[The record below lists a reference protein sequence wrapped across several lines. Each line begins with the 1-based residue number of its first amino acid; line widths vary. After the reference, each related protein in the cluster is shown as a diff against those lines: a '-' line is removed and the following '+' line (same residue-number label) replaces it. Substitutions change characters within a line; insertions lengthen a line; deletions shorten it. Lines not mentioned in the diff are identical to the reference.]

1 MILDYTFSKQDK
13 KFEVSYITEK
23 GQKSFLTFDNLSRFK
38 TYYYT
43 PAGEYDTYDG
53 AKAGICYT
61 DSPSKFDIKEYLT
74 ELPAEYKKILSQ
86 KTYPKLYTFDIETK
100 VSETGEFP
108 EPSIAKQEITTISVV
123 SPDLNAIVFG
133 TKALTPEEDMYC
145 QMSFRSYV
153 ENNAFFKTLKK
164 PVPSFSYILC
174 DNEKEMLRLFL
185 TKIVAKVS
193 ILAGWNS
200 ILFDWQYIVN
210 RIKNNYPMLSLKLS
224 SCTKQMTKKRFTTR
238 TGDKIDLP
246 MPVHTL
252 ILDMMDIIKD
262 DIVVMPIKESLG
274 LDYIASESVNAN
286 KIKYDGTLQELYENN
301 YKDYVY
307 YNCIDS
313 VLVQLIDYK
322 FRCLE
327 LYYQYALYCN
337 EKIGNCFS
345 PIALTESL
353 VFKDFYENGV
363 KIVYEKHETPE
374 RTPLIGA
381 YVKVPLPGK
390 YKFICCNDFAS
401 LYPSSIITT
410 NISFENYVGA
420 FYDEDT
426 LDKYRAQEG
435 RYIIIGG
442 QVYVNAG
449 KPNKPKLGDFIGN
462 FIDEERL
469 AKYKKDKNYFV
480 SVNGH
485 VYRNDKEY
493 TFKRIQRKLKANR
506 DIDKYLG
513 KKIEAEVVTDIRHIL
528 KQSTDAM
535 LHWYDEDILDALKQ
549 LGYGDFR
556 SGEDFK
562 RLSHEELETAE
573 RVIYAECK
581 FKEAHQLAMKQL
593 GNSMYGGCSH
603 VAFYFYNMNLA
614 NDITGEARNVI
625 HLMERHIPEW
635 FEKEWFN
642 MTKYHKKWGI
652 EVDQSLKGKVTR
664 LCIPI
669 YGDTDSLY
677 LSYQNLLKTIKRSE
691 KMNDK
696 EKLNVILNLNT
707 DFLDQHNF
715 DFMKEYYKTR
725 FADSV
730 QKFELETIAKSGVW
744 LTAKKKYA
752 QILLWK
758 DGTFYDDDDL
768 PMKIKGIEVVKS
780 STSKVARAQLKA
792 IIRKLLEIEDTPEK
806 ETQLLNIEVQNKKRE
821 FMKCDVE
828 SVSGSCNVNTYRDYV
843 ISDDG
848 DFPKYKPKVPYNV
861 RALATYNNIIKKNHF
876 RDEPLYAGKLKW
888 YIVKPKM
895 KTKDTQYFA
904 FQSKNLPDWSQD
916 FAPIDRKQMFQ
927 KQILDP
933 FNRILEAIGYKLLE
947 IDGNIQTDLFS
958 LFDA

>member
-13 KFEVSYITEK
+13 RFEVSYITEK

-43 PAGEYDTYDG
+43 PAGEFDTYDG

-74 ELPAEYKKILSQ
+74 ELPDQYKSLISQ

-100 VSETGEFP
+100 ISETGEFP
-108 EPSIAKQEITTISVV
+108 DPAIAKQEITTISVV

-133 TKALTPEEDMYC
+133 TKQLSQEELAYC
-145 QMSFRSYV
+145 EKSFKEYV
-153 ENNAFFKTLKK
+153 EANEFFQTLKK
-164 PVPSFSYILC
+164 PTPTFQYILC

-185 TKIVAKVS
+185 TRIVAKVS

-210 RIKNNYPMLSLKLS
+210 RIKNNYPMLSLKLA
-224 SCTKQMTKKRFTTR
+224 SCTKQLTKKRFTSR
-238 TGDKIDLP
+238 LGDKIDLP

-262 DIVVMPIKESLG
+262 DITIMPIKESLG
-274 LDYIASESVNAN
+274 LDYIASESVKAN
-286 KIKYDGTLQELYENN
+286 KIKYDGTLQDLYNN
-301 YKDYVY
+301 DYKNYVF

-313 VLVQLIDYK
+313 VLVQLIDYR

-363 KIVYEKHETPE
+363 KIVYQKAETPE

-381 YVKVPLPGK
+381 YVKVPIPGK

-401 LYPSSIITT
+401 LYPSTIITC

-420 FYDEDT
+420 FYDEEK
-426 LDKYRAQEG
+426 LEYFRKQEG
-435 RYIIIGG
+435 KYLIIGG
-442 QVYVNAG
+442 QVYKNDG
-449 KPNKPKLGDFIGN
+449 KPNKPSIGEFVGN
-462 FIDEERL
+462 FIDEKRL
-469 AKYKKDKNYFV
+469 EKYKKDKNYFV

-493 TFKRIQRKLKANR
+493 TFKRIQRKLKAERN
-506 DIDKYLG
+506 IDKYLG
-513 KKIEAEVVTDIRHIL
+513 KKIEAEVVTDIRHLI
-528 KQSTDAM
+528 KGANEK
-535 LHWYDEDILDALKQ
+535 LHIYEQDIIESLEQ
-549 LGYGDFR
+549 LGYKGY
-556 SGEDFK
+556 SCGEDFRK
-562 RLSHEELETAE
+562 LSVEELKDAE
-573 RVIYAECK
+573 RIIYAECK
-581 FKEAHQLAMKQL
+581 FKESHQMAMKLL

-625 HLMERHIPEW
+625 HMMEHHIPKYFEDNW
-635 FEKEWFN
+635 FDMKAE
-642 MTKYHKKWGI
+642 HKRWGI
-652 EVDQSLKGKVTR
+652 EVDQSLRGKVKN

-669 YGDTDSLY
+669 YGDTDSIY
-677 LSYQNLLKTIKRSE
+677 SSYQNLLKTIKGID
-691 KMNDK
+691 KMTDS
-696 EKLNVILNLNT
+696 EKLNIILKLNT
-707 DFLDQHNF
+707 DFLDKHNF
-715 DFMKEYYKTR
+715 EYMRDYYAKR
-725 FADSV
+725 FVDSV
-730 QKFELETIAKSGVW
+730 QNFELETIASSGVW
-744 LTAKKKYA
+744 LTSKKKYA

-758 DGTFYDDDDL
+758 DGTFYDADDL
-768 PMKIKGIEVVKS
+768 PMKIKGLEVVKS
-780 STSKVARAQLKA
+780 STSKVARTQLKE
-792 IIRKLLEIEDTPEK
+792 IIRKLLEINDTPEN
-806 ETQLLNIEVQNKKRE
+806 ETQLMNIEVQKKKNE
-821 FMKCDVE
+821 FLKCDVE

-848 DFPKYKPKVPYNV
+848 DHPEFKPKVPYNV
-861 RALATYNNIIKKNHF
+861 RALALYNNIIKKKHF
-876 RDEPLYAGKLKW
+876 KEEPIYAGKLKW
-888 YIVKPKM
+888 YIVKSRM

-916 FAPIDRKQMFQ
+916 FAPIDKKIMFQ
-927 KQILDP
+927 KQVLDP
-933 FNRILEAIGYKLLE
+933 FNRILESIGYKKLE

-958 LFDA
+958 LFM